1 MISKQEPSP
10 YATGKPAARKLRQPK
25 RRRSSGRLVVDVIS
39 LMVFIFL
46 IIPLVVIVA
55 ASFNPGEYLT
65 FPPEG
70 FSLRWYREVIAS
82 DRWLHSF
89 RLSATVTVITVPLS
103 LIIGTLASYAVV
115 RREFRGKGVVNTLL
129 LTPLVIP
136 QIVLGLA
143 LLEYFSR
150 LGLVD
155 SILGLVIGHVVVTI
169 PYVVRSVSVSILNLD
184 PIMER
189 AASNLGA
196 NPFQVFRRVTLPLIR
211 PGMVAGAIFAS
222 IISFGELGITLLI
235 AGANTPTLPVRI
247 FGFTEFNFDPTIN
260 AVSTM
265 FIVLSVGLLIALD
278 KFVGLARIG

>member
-1 MISKQEPSP
+1 MVDIIS
-10 YATGKPAARKLRQPK
+10 
-25 RRRSSGRLVVDVIS
+25 V
-39 LMVFIFL
+39 MVFVFL
-46 IIPLVVIVA
+46 IIPLIVIVA
-55 ASFNPGEYLT
+55 ASFNRGEYLT

-89 RLSATVTVITVPLS
+89 RLSATITLITVPLS

-115 RREFRGKGVVNTLL
+115 RRDFRGKGIVNILL

-169 PYVVRSVSVSILNLD
+169 PYVVRSVSISILNLD

-211 PGMVAGAIFAS
+211 PGIVAGAIFAS

-278 KFVGLARIG
+278 KYVGLARIG

>member
-1 MISKQEPSP
+1 MNSNTHISKGSAGQ
-10 YATGKPAARKLRQPK
+10 RLLRQPK
-25 RRRSSGRLVVDVIS
+25 RRPSAGKLAVDAVSI
-39 LMVFIFL
+39 MVFIFL

-55 ASFNPGEYLT
+55 ASFNSGEYLT
-65 FPPEG
+65 FPPDG
-70 FSLRWYREVIAS
+70 LSLRWYREVLAS
-82 DRWLHSF
+82 DRWLDSF
-89 RLSATVTVITVPLS
+89 RLSATVTLITVPLS

-115 RREFRGKGVVNTLL
+115 RNDFRGKGVVNTLL

-155 SILGLVIGHVVVTI
+155 SILGLVIGHIVVTI
-169 PYVVRSVSVSILNLD
+169 PYVVRSVSVSIQNLD

-189 AASNLGA
+189 AAANLGA

-211 PGMVAGAIFAS
+211 PGIVAGAIFAS

-235 AGANTPTLPVRI
+235 AGANTATLPVRI

-260 AVSTM
+260 AVSTL
-265 FIVLSVGLLIALD
+265 FIVLAVGLLIALD
-278 KFVGLARIG
+278 KYIGLARIG